1 MKHIKTYQIFENIDT
16 IINDFRDIL
25 LELSDD
31 RFNIQVKKGN
41 HHAYSKSIEITIS
54 KDGGDFD
61 FWTER
66 NIITFCE
73 LTPFNFG
80 EVKESLLRLLSY
92 ADSDADSERWHHYNF
107 DIVTSEKLHN
117 CLDSKRF
124 LEGTYK
130 TPIKIKGDEI
140 VNSYYSF
147 KTSQVTDTPIEDD
160 VKILCIYIGL
170 GK

>member
-1 MKHIKTYQIFENIDT
+1 MRYLKTYVNLFESIDS
-16 IINDFRDIL
+16 ILNDFEDIL

-31 RFNIQVKKGN
+31 DFNVSVKKSV
-41 HHAYSKSIEITIS
+41 HHVYSKCIEITIS

-73 LTPFNFG
+73 LTPFKFG

-92 ADSDADSERWHHYNF
+92 ADSERWYHYNF
-107 DIVTSEKLHN
+107 DIVTSEKLQN
-117 CLDSKRF
+117 CLDSKKF
-124 LEGTYK
+124 LDGTYK

-147 KTSQVTDTPIEDD
+147 KTSQEIDTPIEDD
-160 VKILCIYIGL
+160 LKILCIYIGL

>member
-1 MKHIKTYQIFENIDT
+1 MRYLKTYGNLFESIDS
-16 IINDFRDIL
+16 ILNDFQDIL
-25 LELSDD
+25 LELSDEG
-31 RFNIQVKKGN
+31 FNVSVKKSV
-41 HHAYSKSIEITIS
+41 HHVYSKCIEITIS

-73 LTPFNFG
+73 LTPFKFG

-92 ADSDADSERWHHYNF
+92 AESERWHHYNF

-117 CLDSKRF
+117 CLDSKSF
-124 LEGTYK
+124 NDGTYK

-147 KTSQVTDTPIEDD
+147 KTSQEIDTPIEDD

>member
-1 MKHIKTYQIFENIDT
+1 MKHLKSYKLFESIDS
-16 IINDFRDIL
+16 ILNDFQDIL

-31 RFNIQVKKGN
+31 NFNVSVKKSV
-41 HHAYSKSIEITIS
+41 HHVYSKCIEITIS
-54 KDGGDFD
+54 IGGGDFD

-80 EVKESLLRLLSY
+80 DVKESLLRLLSY
-92 ADSDADSERWHHYNF
+92 AESEGWHDYNF

-117 CLDSKRF
+117 CLDSKSF
-124 LEGTYK
+124 NDGTYK
-130 TPIKIKGDEI
+130 TPIKIKDGEL
-140 VNSYYSF
+140 VNSHYNF
-147 KTSQVTDTPIEDD
+147 RTSQETVTLIEDD
-160 VKILCIYIGL
+160 VNILCVYIGL